1 MRAGV
6 KGAGVWVK
14 GKDGREGFHEAPSH
28 RWEDDYWHVRLK
40 SFKDSMALPQLLIR
54 SRKKDH
60 FATRRRTLG
69 IKVCKGVLSIG
80 DC

>member
-14 GKDGREGFHEAPSH
+14 GKDEMPSH

-60 FATRRRTLG
+60 FATRRWTLD
-69 IKVCKGVLSIG
+69 IEVCKGVLPIG
-80 DC
+80 V